1 MTPKR
6 LEIKKLKGDLASV
19 AAGATGDKLTGAEE
33 RRLLKLVRS
42 GDRVALNRL
51 TGLLAGPAYR
61 YGRFFCRNPHD
72 AEDVMQDVL
81 TSLARVVGEFEGRSS
96 LSTWAYIVARNACA
110 RMRRR
115 RVGQPETTESLNVPA
130 SEGGIGDIRD
140 DTPDPHEEASRH
152 QLRRAMARAIVEL
165 PPQYREVILLRDVE
179 GLPAEEAARVLG
191 IQVRALKSRLHRAR
205 IELRRVLTAFVAG
218 GARPDAAAGSD
229 AITKGPGRCP
239 DVAAM
244 LSRYLEGD
252 LDGSVCRQLEKHV
265 SQCGACEDVCRSLKK
280 SLVLCRTVGR
290 EQAPAWM
297 RQNLRQVLRRRAAAE
312 PEGR

>member
-6 LEIKKLKGDLASV
+6 LEIKKLKGEMASV
-19 AAGATGDKLTGAEE
+19 AAGLTGEKLSGSEE
-33 RRLLKLVRS
+33 RRLLKLVRT
-42 GDRVALNRL
+42 GDRAALNRL
-51 TGLLAGPAYR
+51 TSLLSGPAYR

-152 QLRRAMARAIVEL
+152 QLRQAMARAIVEL

-179 GLPAEEAARVLG
+179 GLPAGEAARVLN

-205 IELRRVLTAFVAG
+205 VELRRVLTAFASG
-218 GARPDAAAGSD
+218 GSPGEAPPGSSSPM
-229 AITKGPGRCP
+229 KGPGRCP
-239 DVAAM
+239 DVAAL

-265 SQCGACEDVCRSLKK
+265 SSCGACEDVCRSLKK

-290 EQAPAWM
+290 EPAPAWL
-297 RQNLRQVLRRRAAAE
+297 RQNLRQVLRRRVTAGL
-312 PEGR
+312 EGG

>member
-1 MTPKR
+1 MTPKQ
-6 LEIKKLKGDLASV
+6 LEIKKLKGELA
-19 AAGATGDKLTGAEE
+19 AAASSGSGSSLSPAEE
-33 RRLLKLVRS
+33 RKLLAKARKGDRAAL
-42 GDRVALNRL
+42 DRVA
-51 TGLLAGPAYR
+51 TLLSGPAYR

-115 RVGQPETTESLNVPA
+115 RVGQPETTSSLSVSVA
-130 SEGGIGDIRD
+130 EGGAGDIRD
-140 DTPDPHEEASRH
+140 GSPDPAEETSRG
-152 QLRRAMARAIVEL
+152 QLRGALARAIVEL
-165 PPQYREVILLRDVE
+165 TPQYREVIILRDVE

-205 IELRRVLTAFVAG
+205 LELRGNLMAFADG
-218 GARPDAAAGSD
+218 GTPKAAGASD
-229 AITKGPGRCP
+229 ATRKGPGRCP

-265 SQCGACEDVCRSLKK
+265 GSCGACEDVCRSLKK
-280 SLVLCRTVGR
+280 SLVLCRTAGR
-290 EQAPAWM
+290 DRAPGWM
-297 RQNLRQVLRRRAAAE
+297 RSSLRQVLRRQVSAGA
-312 PEGR
+312 GGN